1 MRSLVWGLRLA
12 ATVTALAVATAVAGG
27 ALAQSRVPGELAL
40 EALVKAMLL
49 SFNDANV
56 TRNYTVFHAKL
67 SKPFRQQF
75 SPERLEETFKDF
87 ARKEIDFDI
96 IAAYKPVYDPEP
108 RVDDDGKLLVRGY
121 FPTEPARVVY
131 DLKFIP
137 SDGEWKLVSINIKT
151 ERAPQ
156 K

>member
-1 MRSLVWGLRLA
+1 MSLIFRVVLALGLPLGLL
-12 ATVTALAVATAVAGG
+12 LAVSA
-27 ALAQSRVPGELAL
+27 AQAQNKVPSERVL
-40 EALVKAMLL
+40 EALVKVSLL

-56 TRNYTVFHAKL
+56 TGNYTVFHAKL

-87 ARKEIDFDI
+87 ARKEIDFEI
-96 IAAYKPVYDPEP
+96 IAAYKPVYEPEP
-108 RVDDDGKLLVRGY
+108 RVDDEGKLLVKGH

-137 SDGEWKLVSINIKT
+137 SDGEWKLIGINVNT
-151 ERAPQ
+151 ERAPN